1 MKPNK
6 LMGLV
11 AAGLILPSTAIA
23 SSNSVLAEV
32 KVKTNN
38 VEAVTRSDGSVYVDT
53 GETTINVPRRN
64 TPRYWNPFRYWN
76 FPWHLNSSD
85 SRASDYAPRLPSNGG
100 TLRDRQCHQ
109 SSYQSTQQTTQ
120 SGHTVQHSS
129 YSQGCN

>member
-6 LMGLV
+6 LIGLV

-23 SSNSVLAEV
+23 FSDSVLAEV

-38 VEAVTRSDGSVYVDT
+38 VEAITRSDGSVYVDT
-53 GETTINVPRRN
+53 GGTTINVPRRD
-64 TPRYWNPFRYWN
+64 TARYWNPFRYWS
-76 FPWHLNSSD
+76 FPWQSRTNLDRRTNNS
-85 SRASDYAPRLPSNGG
+85 
-100 TLRDRQCHQ
+100 QCHQ
-109 SSYQSTQQTTQ
+109 SSYQSTQQNTQ